1 MQADAESTEHTPPGY
16 PVWKIALLVV
26 LPFAGG
32 YFLSYLYRTVNA
44 VISGR
49 IIEDLPI
56 DASDL
61 GLLTAFYFLAFAAF
75 QMPLGLLLDRFG
87 PRRVQASLLLVSALG
102 AFLFSIGVTLFELS
116 VGRALIGFGVSGG
129 LMASL
134 KAITMW
140 FPAKRWPLVNGC
152 FLATGGLG
160 AVAAT
165 GPVEALLSL
174 TDWRGLFLGLAIA
187 TILVSAVIFLVV
199 PERRDVGR
207 SHASFSDQWKG
218 VVTIYSSRV
227 FWAVAPLAIA
237 VQSVGFSIHGLWA
250 GPWLSDVGGLDSA
263 GVAMVLMSMA
273 LALTAGFVFTGVAA
287 DRLQSMGFTLDQ
299 LSGLGAALFI
309 AVQILI
315 VSGLVT
321 SEIWPWVLFG
331 FTSNITV
338 LCYPRLAQAFS
349 LEMSGRVNT
358 SLNMM
363 VFISA
368 FVLQYAMG
376 GLIELAASGGGE
388 SYPPSAYRFA
398 FTVAIVLEL
407 ASLAWFL
414 FAVRRLSSPAPKG

>member
-1 MQADAESTEHTPPGY
+1 MATQADNNRNQSAGY
-16 PVWKIALLVV
+16 SIWKIVLMVV

-49 IIEDLPI
+49 IIADLPL

-87 PRRVQASLLLVSALG
+87 PRRVQTVLLLAAAMG
-102 AFLFSIGVTLFELS
+102 AFIFSIGTTLFELS
-116 VGRALIGFGVSGG
+116 VGRALIGLGVSGC

-140 FPAKRWPLVNGC
+140 FPSERWPLVNGC

-165 GPVEALLSL
+165 GPVEALLSI
-174 TDWRGLFLGLAIA
+174 TDWRGLFLGLAAA
-187 TILVSAVIFLVV
+187 TIVVSALIFLVV
-199 PERRDVGR
+199 PERQEVGR
-207 SHASFSDQWKG
+207 SRASFRGQWEG
-218 VVTIYSSRV
+218 VVDIYSSRV
-227 FWAVAPLAIA
+227 FWAAAPLCIA
-237 VQSVGFSIHGLWA
+237 VQGVGFSIHGLWA
-250 GPWLSDVGGLDSA
+250 GPWLADVGGLDST
-263 GVAMVLMSMA
+263 GVATVLMAMA

-287 DRLQSMGFTLDQ
+287 DRLQRMGFSLDR
-299 LSGLGAALFI
+299 LTGFGAILFI
-309 AVQILI
+309 AVQALI

-331 FTSNITV
+331 FTSNMTV
-338 LCYPRLAQAFS
+338 LVYPRLAQAFS

-358 SLNMM
+358 SVNML
-363 VFISA
+363 VFIAA
-368 FVLQYAMG
+368 FVMQYAMG
-376 GLIELAASGGGE
+376 GLIELATPTGADG
-388 SYPPSAYRFA
+388 YPASAYRITFGI
-398 FTVAIVLEL
+398 AILIEL
-407 ASLAWFL
+407 ASLAWFVL
-414 FAVRRLSSPAPKG
+414 AVRRLPARKA